1 MQDHVDHS
9 RKKTRKSEPDG
20 DRLDDAARAGWLYYV
35 AGNTQDEVAQKL
47 GVSRQTAQRLV
58 SMAVS
63 ERLIK
68 VRLDHP
74 IARCMEL
81 AARLTSTFGLK
92 LCEVVPSDPASSS
105 SSLGIAEAAAA
116 DMEQRLKSLH
126 PIVVAIGSGRSLRAA
141 VEQLPPLDCPH
152 HKIVSLVGN
161 IAADGTASFYDVIVR
176 FADAVQAPHYPMPLP
191 VIASTRR
198 ERDLFFEQASV
209 RQIVSLAQSAD
220 VTYVGIGDLGENPPL
235 LQDGF
240 INRKELQILNK
251 AGAVG
256 EIVGWAF
263 DADGNLIDG
272 LTNDRVASVRL
283 QQPAKRLTIGVC
295 MGDHKIRALGAAL
308 KGKWLSGLIT
318 NERTAERLLG

>member
-1 MQDHVDHS
+1 MQDKVHKS
-9 RKKTRKSEPDG
+9 RDNTRISQTDSV
-20 DRLDDAARAGWLYYV
+20 RLDDAARAGWLYYV
-35 AGNTQDEVAQKL
+35 AGNTQDEIAEKL

-81 AARLTSTFGLK
+81 AARLKERFGLD
-92 LCEVVPSDPASSS
+92 LSEVVPSDPASSS
-105 SSLGIAEAAAA
+105 GSLGLAEAAAA

-126 PIVVAIGSGRSLRAA
+126 PIVIAIGSGRSLRAA
-141 VEQLPPLDCPH
+141 VDQLQPLECPQ

-161 IAADGTASFYDVIVR
+161 IAADGSASFYDVIVR
-176 FADAVQAPHYPMPLP
+176 FADAIQAPHYPMPLP
-191 VIASTRR
+191 VIASTSHER
-198 ERDLFFEQASV
+198 ELFFEQASV
-209 RQIVSLAQSAD
+209 RQVASLAQSAD
-220 VTYVGIGDLGENPPL
+220 VTYVGVGDLSENAPL

-240 INRKELQILNK
+240 ITRKELQILNK

-263 DADGNLIDG
+263 DADGDLIEG
-272 LTNDRVASVRL
+272 LTNDRVASIRL
-283 QQPAKRLTIGVC
+283 EQPAKRLTIGVA
-295 MGDHKIRALGAAL
+295 MGETKRRAIAAAL
-308 KGKWLSGLIT
+308 KGRWLSGLIT
-318 NERTAERLLG
+318 DERTAERLLG

>member
-1 MQDHVDHS
+1 MQDIVH
-9 RKKTRKSEPDG
+9 RARGKPPKAEPEG
-20 DRLDDAARAGWLYYV
+20 DRLDNAARAGWLYYV

-81 AARLTSTFGLK
+81 AARLTEKFGLR
-92 LCEVVPSDPASSS
+92 LCEVVPSDPTSSS
-105 SSLGIAEAAAA
+105 GSLGIAQAAAA
-116 DMEQRLKSLH
+116 DMEQRLKSPH
-126 PIVVAIGSGRSLRAA
+126 PIVLAIGSGRSLRAT
-141 VEQLPPLDCPH
+141 VEELQPLECPQ

-176 FADAVQAPHYPMPLP
+176 LADAVQAPHYPMPLP
-191 VIASTRR
+191 VIASTSH
-198 ERDLFFEQASV
+198 ERQLFFEQPSV
-209 RQIVSLAQSAD
+209 RQIVSLAASAD
-220 VTYVGIGDLGENPPL
+220 VTYVGVGHLGENPPL
-235 LQDGF
+235 LEDGF
-240 INRKELQILNK
+240 ISRKELQILNK

-263 DADGNLIDG
+263 DAQGNLVEG
-272 LTNDRVASVRL
+272 LTNDRVASVKLDVPVERL
-283 QQPAKRLTIGVC
+283 VIGVC
-295 MGDHKIRALGAAL
+295 MGEAKLKAIHAAL
-308 KGKWLSGLIT
+308 KGRWLSGLIT
-318 NERTAERLLG
+318 DERTAEGLLG